1 MLKVRF
7 PKPTKCICKMPV
19 DSNNIA
25 NVLPPGAN
33 SNVLLIVRFKRKL
46 SYHVHL
52 YFAVSRKIIYQAL
65 MYLKQNNNFY
75 HDTDIALD
83 NIPRSLLSL
92 TDNTN
97 DQESDSSNL

>member
-1 MLKVRF
+1 
-7 PKPTKCICKMPV
+7 
-19 DSNNIA
+19 
-25 NVLPPGAN
+25 
-33 SNVLLIVRFKRKL
+33 
-46 SYHVHL
+46 
-52 YFAVSRKIIYQAL
+52 

-97 DQESDSSNL
+97 DQESDSSNLWEDGNKGLTYRGPCLYQMHWK